1 MKTEQFYVT
10 THDPPTPFPLSTV
23 YANPIRQ
30 PLTLL
35 TSLGKLAK
43 GILKI
48 LKSNIKI
55 PNSVQLECQRKT
67 LDCNRYFSSELLKAP
82 PPFFLLLQL
91 LFHLSTFI
99 SENKAKNNYNCHHYN
114 EMTLNYHLLLYNFPV
129 FGKVKM

>member
-67 LDCNRYFSSELLKAP
+67 FRL
-82 PPFFLLLQL
+82 
-91 LFHLSTFI
+91 
-99 SENKAKNNYNCHHYN
+99 
-114 EMTLNYHLLLYNFPV
+114 
-129 FGKVKM
+129 